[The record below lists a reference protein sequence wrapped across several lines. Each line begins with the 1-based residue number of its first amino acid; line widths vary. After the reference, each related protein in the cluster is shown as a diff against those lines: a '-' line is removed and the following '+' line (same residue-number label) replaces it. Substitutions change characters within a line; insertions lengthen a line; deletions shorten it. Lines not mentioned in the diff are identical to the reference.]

1 MLCFALKSTA
11 LTHSYSL
18 VLAPVL
24 SGLLVALRDGRLA
37 DAVHLAEVRLHAQEL
52 EKYAAAGNAMLPPLD
67 PIWVWV
73 ATALLP
79 LVGLLSLR
87 PMQRLLARDEAAAA
101 DRDQGH
107 HDNVEDV
114 AAPAAEMN

>member
-79 LVGLLSLR
+79 LAGLLSLR